1 MNSFYKVGGSLD
13 ESHLTYIKRQADKDL
28 YENLI
33 AGNFCYVLTSR
44 QMGKSSLRV
53 RVMKRLE
60 DDGFS
65 CSSIDLTEI
74 GSHNITAS
82 EWYYAML
89 DRLIVDLKLTEVV
102 DLDDLWAQYQNL
114 APLQRLN
121 KFVTT
126 ILFTHVTTPI
136 VIFVDEIDSIIDLK
150 FDTDDFFA
158 WIRYCYN
165 FRTDNL
171 DYKRLTFCLLGVA
184 TPTDLI
190 KNKSRT
196 SYNIGESIEPLR
208 FQESQLDPLMEG
220 LREQVTDLARVQSE
234 IYKWTG
240 GQPLLAQR
248 LCQLIQSELGKIESG
263 QEEESISKLVES
275 KIIENWEYNDEPV
288 HLKTIRDRLLKD
300 EDRAVS
306 LLGLYQQILAGME
319 SKESIEIGDNLSE
332 VMALRL
338 TGLVVSEAGKL
349 FVYNQI
355 YQRVFSAAWV
365 AQELAKL
372 RPYAVSLV
380 EWLANNRDDK
390 YLLTGQG
397 FLDSQQWSL
406 TRRLTQED
414 SQYLAA
420 SQKLHTEN
428 FQAQADEVI
437 NKAKK
442 RATLFSVIG
451 VSGLIGS
458 VIASGI
464 AWTNFNEV
472 TWRTRIEQASTE
484 ALSAFSEK
492 SLERTIAAIRVGRQ
506 LQQKVKDEHIN
517 NYPTYSPLAALRQV
531 ITNRWYEKNRFSI
544 GKGESILAVSADAQK
559 VVYSSENATATIT
572 NQDGSTITKL
582 NSCVTSASIS
592 ADGQTIVSSAVIHK
606 EENTFSAEE
615 YLGNPIDNTNN
626 NCRKESKTIKVWRI
640 DGSLITNIK
649 DQNLTTGVK
658 VSKDGQTIISG
669 NKDGIIS
676 LWTREGSLINSF
688 KGYKHGIAYLNLS
701 VDGQNIISC
710 GNDDTTINRN
720 ACNQFKLWKRD
731 GSIIS
736 TIQNPNS
743 SELIL
748 DISINGKI
756 IITSSFLNK
765 CQYNLDDFGFGQ
777 GRNNPPKYSA
787 SAYGKTTNYLNIRI
801 WRRNGTL
808 VKNTK
813 TIVLPG
819 SKGTGT
825 TSYHVRSHDGIAN
838 RISMCNSKDKKIQL
852 FNQTGSL
859 LDSLPTNQEIS
870 NFQFSANG
878 QIIISNS
885 DGTIKTWQKNN
896 LFNPVLINHK
906 SIVSSV
912 GISADGQTIISGS
925 NDKTVKLWSNNGS
938 LLRTLIGHKDSIS
951 SVAVSADGQTT
962 ISGSSDQTVKLWSN
976 NGSLINSMTNAEHQI
991 HDVGI
996 SGDGKTVIFNNG
1008 HENIKVKKTDG
1019 SDIATIKND
1028 SQYKLLNA
1036 MSMDGKTIISAAE
1049 KYGNQTLSSSS
1060 FFDNFETKENK
1071 IQLKPIK
1078 IWRQDGTLITTLTSD
1093 QNGVNSVAISAD
1105 GQIIIAGIDNG
1116 TVKVWRRD
1124 GTLIKTIA
1132 AHQSAVNGVAISAD
1146 GQTIVSGSSD
1156 NLVKVWRQDGTLIA
1170 TLTGHKAPV
1179 TSVGISGDGKTI
1191 VSGSYDKTV
1200 RVWHFDLDYLLA
1212 KGCEQIEDYLNSHP
1226 KVNREELCPASLK
1239 GKIAR

>member
-13 ESHLTYIKRQADKDL
+13 KSHLTYIKRQADKDL

-60 DDGFS
+60 DDGFG

-82 EWYYAML
+82 QWYYAIL
-89 DRLIVDLKLTEVV
+89 DRLIVDLELTEVV

-126 ILFTHVTTPI
+126 ILFAHITTPI
-136 VIFVDEIDSIIDLK
+136 VIFVDEIDSIIDLN

-165 FRTDNL
+165 FRTDNI
-171 DYKRLTFCLLGVA
+171 DYQRLTFCLLGVA

-196 SYNIGESIEPLR
+196 SYNIGESIEPIR
-208 FQESQLDPLMEG
+208 FQETQLSPLMEG
-220 LREQVTDLARVQSE
+220 LREQVADLERVQSE

-240 GQPLLAQR
+240 GQPLLTQR
-248 LCQLIQSELGKIESG
+248 LCQLIQSYLGKIELG

-275 KIIENWEYNDEPV
+275 KIIENWESQDKQS

-300 EDRAVS
+300 EDKAVS

-319 SKESIEIGDNLSE
+319 SRESIEIGDNLSE
-332 VMALRL
+332 IMALRL
-338 TGLVVSEAGKL
+338 TGLVVSEEGKL

-355 YQRVFSAAWV
+355 YQRVFSVAWV

-397 FLDSQQWSL
+397 FLDAQQWSL

-428 FQAQADEVI
+428 FQAQAEEVI

-442 RATLFSVIG
+442 RAAIFSVIG

-458 VIASGI
+458 FIASGI
-464 AWTNFNEV
+464 ALTNFNEV
-472 TWRTRIEQASTE
+472 TWQTRIEQASTE

-506 LQQKVKDEHIN
+506 LQQKAKGEHIN
-517 NYPTYSPLAALRQV
+517 NYSTYSPLTALRQAV
-531 ITNRWYEKNRFSI
+531 NSNWYESNRFSI
-544 GKGESILAVSADAQK
+544 GKGESILAVSANAQIIISRSK
-559 VVYSSENATATIT
+559 DGTATILKH
-572 NQDGSTITKL
+572 DGSVVTKL
-582 NSCVTSASIS
+582 KDPVINASIS
-592 ADGQTIVSSAVIHK
+592 ADGNTILSNAACSEPYEDDWGNSASK
-606 EENTFSAEE
+606 CRTFSRIIKIWRLDGSLA
-615 YLGNPIDNTNN
+615 
-626 NCRKESKTIKVWRI
+626 STIKHQSSITSMRLSGDGKIIATGGEDGIINFWRQ
-640 DGSLITNIK
+640 DGSLISSFKAHKSSVTY
-649 DQNLTTGVK
+649 LRL
-658 VSKDGQTIISG
+658 SADGQRIISR
-669 NKDGIIS
+669 GILDKS
-676 LWTREGSLINSF
+676 S
-688 KGYKHGIAYLNLS
+688 
-701 VDGQNIISC
+701 
-710 GNDDTTINRN
+710 
-720 ACNQFKLWKRD
+720 KLWERD
-731 GSIIS
+731 GSIIHG
-736 TIQNPNS
+736 IKNLENS
-743 SELIL
+743 FEA
-748 DISINGKI
+748 DISADGQVIITYDLDTWGSWDSSNQSSWDSSDITSQRSAKYEILEKVTNRKVKFWKRGGSLFNTITTVNQSESSISMSYDGKI
-756 IITSSFLNK
+756 I
-765 CQYNLDDFGFGQ
+765 
-777 GRNNPPKYSA
+777 A
-787 SAYGKTTNYLNIRI
+787 SAGVD
-801 WRRNGTL
+801 GT
-808 VKNTK
+808 
-813 TIVLPG
+813 
-819 SKGTGT
+819 
-825 TSYHVRSHDGIAN
+825 
-838 RISMCNSKDKKIQL
+838 IQVW
-852 FNQTGSL
+852 NQNGSL
-859 LDSLPTNQEIS
+859 LDTFPGKEKIS
-870 NFQFSANG
+870 IIKVSADG
-878 QIIISNS
+878 KTIISSNNK
-885 DGTIKTWQKNN
+885 TVKTWRKNN
-896 LFNPVLINHK
+896 LLNSILNSHG

-912 GISADGQTIISGS
+912 GISADSQKIISGS
-925 NDKTVKLWSNNGS
+925 NDKTVKIWSKNGS
-938 LLRTLIGHKDSIS
+938 LLQTLIGHKDSIN
-951 SVAVSADGQTT
+951 SVAVSANGQTI
-962 ISGSSDQTVKLWSN
+962 ISGSSDKTVNLWSEN
-976 NGSLINSMTNAEHQI
+976 VSLVTSIKSAEYPI
-991 HDVGI
+991 YDVGI
-996 SGDGKTVIFNNG
+996 SGDGKTIVFNGGYLNATVQ
-1008 HENIKVKKTDG
+1008 KQDG
-1019 SDIATIKND
+1019 SDIATIENNVENKI
-1028 SQYKLLNA
+1028 LNVA
-1036 MSMDGKTIISAAE
+1036 ISAD
-1049 KYGNQTLSSSS
+1049 GQTIVSAV
-1060 FFDNFETKENK
+1060 FENNGWETLDKENK
-1071 IQLKPIK
+1071 IQLKPIR
-1078 IWRQDGTLITTLTSD
+1078 IWRRDGTLISTLASNQD
-1093 QNGVNSVAISAD
+1093 GVNSVAISAD

-1132 AHQSAVNGVAISAD
+1132 AHQNRVKGVAISAD
-1146 GQTIVSGSSD
+1146 GQTIVSGAYD

-1170 TLTGHKAPV
+1170 TLTGHQSPV

-1200 RVWHFDLDYLLA
+1200 RIWHFDLDYLLA

-1226 KVNREELCPASLK
+1226 KLNREELCPASLK
-1239 GKIAR
+1239 GEIAR